1 MLGAWAWGEGSL
13 APTDRDPDPGPDA
26 WQIWV
31 LECIKEKHF
40 TVEEALQLAVASGHG
55 IGKSALIAWIIL
67 WFICCK
73 PHCNGVVTANTQQQL
88 TGKTWREVG
97 VWLGRMRSMYANDFV
112 MTATKLYHRDHERTW
127 FISAIPWSE
136 KNPEAFAGLHAQW
149 VIVLFDEGSAIPKV
163 IWETV
168 MGALTTPHAMWIV
181 FGNPTRNSGKFYDC
195 FHRDRHRWERL
206 QVDSRTAKKVLR
218 SKVQQWVDDYG
229 EDSDFVRVRVRGV
242 FPRAGMAQFIPNDL
256 AEDAQRR
263 WKQYGIIAHND
274 NTCPVIFGAVL
285 LGVDVA
291 RFGDDATTIWL
302 RVGHY
307 ARCLARHYGKDTMA
321 VAGYIAEFIDQI
333 DPDMVFIDAV
343 GVGAGVFDRL
353 VQLGYGTRLMPVVG
367 SQKAQDEKQ
376 YHNKRAENWGRMKE
390 WLKAGGCVE
399 DDQVVLDDLT
409 GLEYFFDMHQRY
421 QLESKD
427 DLKERGLPSP
437 DNADALAQ
445 TFDSTVAPR
454 DREPVQEDRYARD
467 RSGGGSGWAA

>member
-1 MLGAWAWGEGSL
+1 MLAA
-13 APTDRDPDPGPDA
+13 TDRDPEPGPDA
-26 WQIWV
+26 WQVWV
-31 LECIKEKHF
+31 LEQIKLKHF
-40 TVEEALQLAVASGHG
+40 SVEEALQIAVASGHG

-97 VWLGRMRSMYANDFV
+97 VWLGRMRDVYKEDFV

-136 KNPEAFAGLHAQW
+136 KNPEAFAGLHSKW
-149 VIVLFDEGSAIPKV
+149 VIVLFDEASAIPKV

-168 MGALTTPHAMWIV
+168 MGAFTEPHALWIV

-242 FPRAGMAQFIPNDL
+242 FPRAGMSQFIANDTVE
-256 AEDAQRR
+256 AAQRR
-263 WKQYGIIAHND
+263 WKEYGVRNPHD
-274 NTCPVIFGAVL
+274 NECPAIFGALVF
-285 LGVDVA
+285 GVDIA
-291 RFGDDATTIWL
+291 RFGDDATTIWM
-302 RVGHY
+302 RQGQY
-307 ARCLARHYGKDTMA
+307 ARVLARHYGKDTVQ
-321 VAGYIAEFIDQI
+321 VAGYVAELIDI
-333 DPDMVFIDAV
+333 HGPDMVFIDAV
-343 GVGAGVFDRL
+343 GVGAGVFD
-353 VQLGYGTRLMPVVG
+353 QLSHRGYGTRLYPVIG
-367 SQKAQDEKQ
+367 SAKAQDEKK
-376 YHNKRAENWGRMKE
+376 YHNARAENWGRMKD
-390 WLKAGGCVE
+390 WLVAGGCVE

-409 GLEYFFDMHQRY
+409 GLEYFFDIHQRY

-427 DLKERGLPSP
+427 DLKARGQPSP
-437 DNADALAQ
+437 DNADAIAQ
-445 TFDSTVAPR
+445 TFAATVAAR
-454 DREPVQEDRYARD
+454 DKDPVEEDRYARD